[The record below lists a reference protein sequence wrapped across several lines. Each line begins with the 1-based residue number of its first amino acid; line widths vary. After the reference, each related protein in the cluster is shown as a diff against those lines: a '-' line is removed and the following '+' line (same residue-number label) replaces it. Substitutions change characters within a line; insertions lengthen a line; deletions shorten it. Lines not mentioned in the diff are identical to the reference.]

1 MNSNQSWLDVRER
14 YTLNLKNGFGHKESI
29 LTIIEKIDQ
38 RLAEIAKLD

>member
-1 MNSNQSWLDVRER
+1 MESFQSWLDVRER
-14 YTLNLKNGFGHKESI
+14 YALNLKNGIGHKESI